1 MGFLEEVSSLSKSR
15 VKRKKLTK
23 LERYEAR
30 LGFAFISPW
39 LIGFLLFFL
48 VPMLASFYFST
59 LDFQLSAPDEAQ
71 FIGLDNWRRLLAED
85 PVVWQSLGVT
95 FLFTLIALPIGI
107 VFPVLLALLL
117 NSKNLF
123 GTNIFR
129 TLFYAPTMVP
139 AIAGVLIWQQVLNPQ
154 TGWLNRMIEWL
165 SFGTVKAVG
174 LEGLRWLDEPR
185 LVYPALVFI
194 GLWGLGNAMLT
205 SLASLQGVPTELYE
219 ASEIDGA
226 GYFRRLINITMPM
239 ISPIIFYNLLLGLV
253 GLMQYFLIP
262 FVLNGGSGY
271 PENTTRFY
279 MIYFYKQA
287 FSFANMGYGATLAWF
302 MFFIALFF
310 TLILFGTARFWVY
323 YPTGRD

>member
-1 MGFLEEVSSLSKSR
+1 M
-15 VKRKKLTK
+15 
-23 LERYEAR
+23 
-30 LGFAFISPW
+30 
-39 LIGFLLFFL
+39 LL
-48 VPMLASFYFST
+48 
-59 LDFQLSAPDEAQ
+59 D
-71 FIGLDNWRRLLAED
+71 D

-95 FLFTLIALPIGI
+95 FIYALIALPIGI
-107 VFPVLLALLL
+107 ILPIGLALLL
-117 NSKNLF
+117 NSKNLW

-174 LEGLRWLDEPR
+174 LDGLRWLDNPR
-185 LVYPALVFI
+185 LVYFAFAFI
-194 GLWGLGNAMLT
+194 GLWGLGNAILT

-226 GYFRRLINITMPM
+226 GYFRRLFNITLPM
-239 ISPIIFYNLLLGLV
+239 ISPVIFYNLVLGVV
-253 GLMQYFLIP
+253 GLLQYFLVP
-262 FVLNGGSGY
+262 FVLNGGNGY
-271 PENTTRFY
+271 PENATRFY
-279 MIYFYKQA
+279 MVYFYKQA

-302 MFFIALFF
+302 MFFIALAF
-310 TLILFGTARFWVY
+310 TLIIFGTSRYWVY